1 MNASALL
8 RILLEKV
15 DQEIHEE
22 IAKIQNPE
30 ENLPVIAD
38 ELRKII
44 LTNSDR
50 HNRSFVS

>member
-8 RILLEKV
+8 RMLLEKV

-38 ELRKII
+38 ELHPLLPDLNQVERE
-44 LTNSDR
+44 D
-50 HNRSFVS
+50 